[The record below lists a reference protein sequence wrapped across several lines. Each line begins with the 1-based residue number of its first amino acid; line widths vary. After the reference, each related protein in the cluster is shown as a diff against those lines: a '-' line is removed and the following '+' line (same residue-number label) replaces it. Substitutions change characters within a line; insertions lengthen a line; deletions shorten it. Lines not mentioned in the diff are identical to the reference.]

1 MLICTNFTPACHTK
15 KLFVP
20 HGKNSLN
27 WGDIFIMKK
36 IVVKKNI

>member
-1 MLICTNFTPACHTK
+1 MPRK

-27 WGDIFIMKK
+27 WGDIFIMKNTA
-36 IVVKKNI
+36 VKKYI